1 MFAMK
6 EESKKQVKKS
16 VQKYDHRKKK
26 YFTAVFSK
34 NSNLIYVMDKD
45 GYFTELR
52 IKDSKIDTTSTFAD
66 AILQ

>member
-6 EESKKQVKKS
+6 EEKVKKS